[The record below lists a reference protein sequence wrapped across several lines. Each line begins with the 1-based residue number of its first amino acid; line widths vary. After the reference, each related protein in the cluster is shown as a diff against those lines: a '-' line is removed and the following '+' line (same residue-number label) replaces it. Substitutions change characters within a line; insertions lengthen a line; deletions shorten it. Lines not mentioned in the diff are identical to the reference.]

1 MYKFS
6 ITAVMVYI
14 SLCLVSTQASAANVF
29 SYAQINLPFDVKADG
44 TWVKIIENREAWDAF
59 YRENA
64 GKYLAPESELN
75 IPPQFDFD
83 AYTVIAGGLGSGN
96 AGRSLMIEYVKGGGS
111 TTYVGALVLRADSG
125 CAIVG
130 MVTYPT
136 IVILLP
142 KPQGKLQLFSREAV
156 FFCK

>member
-1 MYKFS
+1 MYKVS

-29 SYAQINLPFDVKADG
+29 SYAQIDVPFDVKTDG
-44 TWVKIIENREAWDAF
+44 TWVKIIESREAWDAF

-83 AYTVIAGGLGSGN
+83 AYTVIAGGLGAGS
-96 AGRSLMIEYVKGGGS
+96 AGRSLMIEYVKGGGT
-111 TTYVGALVLRADSG
+111 TTYVGALVMRTGGG
-125 CAIVG
+125 CDITANI
-130 MVTYPT
+130 TYPT

-142 KPQGKLQLFSREAV
+142 KPQGRLQLFSREAV
-156 FFCK
+156 FFCN